1 MTAPPGD
8 RGQLDFLQHVQRI
21 FDEGEFVATYK
32 FALLV
37 ALVELAIERG
47 DDTGAP
53 LDLDLH
59 SIAEKFIEQYWPH
72 AAPYS
77 AADGAAAVLVQ
88 NNGRQAAIVARVAEV
103 RGRFGN
109 LARAKSDRSW
119 PGFVGSIAQIVKDM
133 PLWKLQTLRRQNVPF
148 LYERSSGPRIT
159 LLPGVAFNLRRF
171 GALIQLLSRSAWV
184 QHIRANPRNAPA
196 VGGATDLEMF
206 LFGGARVDLSAARA
220 ALQDIQENRCFYC
233 GSAMK
238 QDPHVDHFIPWS
250 RYPRDLAQNFVLAHN
265 ACNLDKGDMLGAPAH
280 LAHWVKR
287 NRELGADL
295 AARLSPAGFLDDQAA
310 ALQVARWAYRQA
322 EATSAQLW
330 VSLKYTVNADR
341 RCVEILGTE

>member
-32 FALLV
+32 FALLI

-103 RGRFGN
+103 RGRFGS

-119 PGFVGSIAQIVKDM
+119 RGFVGGIAQIVKEM

-171 GALIQLLSRSAWV
+171 GAGMR
-184 QHIRANPRNAPA
+184 PR
-196 VGGATDLEMF
+196 
-206 LFGGARVDLSAARA
+206 
-220 ALQDIQENRCFYC
+220 
-233 GSAMK
+233 
-238 QDPHVDHFIPWS
+238 
-250 RYPRDLAQNFVLAHN
+250 
-265 ACNLDKGDMLGAPAH
+265 
-280 LAHWVKR
+280 
-287 NRELGADL
+287 
-295 AARLSPAGFLDDQAA
+295 
-310 ALQVARWAYRQA
+310 
-322 EATSAQLW
+322 
-330 VSLKYTVNADR
+330 
-341 RCVEILGTE
+341 

>member
-32 FALLV
+32 FALLI

-53 LDLDLH
+53 LELDLH

-77 AADGAAAVLVQ
+77 AADGAPAVLVQ
-88 NNGRQAAIVARVAEV
+88 NNGRQAAIVARVAEA
-103 RGRFGN
+103 RGRFGT

-119 PGFVGSIAQIVKDM
+119 RGFVGSIAQIVKGM
-133 PLWKLQTLRRQNVPF
+133 PLWKLQTLRRRNVPF
-148 LYERSSGPRIT
+148 LYARSSGPRIT

-171 GALIQLLSRSAWV
+171 GALIQLLARSAWV
-184 QHIRANPRNAPA
+184 QHIRANPRNAPT
-196 VGGATDLEMF
+196 VGGATDLELF

-220 ALQDIQENRCFYC
+220 ALQDMQENRCSC
-233 GSAMK
+233 SA
-238 QDPHVDHFIPWS
+238 
-250 RYPRDLAQNFVLAHN
+250 R
-265 ACNLDKGDMLGAPAH
+265 
-280 LAHWVKR
+280 
-287 NRELGADL
+287 
-295 AARLSPAGFLDDQAA
+295 
-310 ALQVARWAYRQA
+310 
-322 EATSAQLW
+322 
-330 VSLKYTVNADR
+330 
-341 RCVEILGTE
+341 